1 MQRRAGTGR
10 NAFKKTS
17 HKLGR
22 APKAQR
28 SSSTSAGDLQEH
40 VAALTRELKETRD
53 QLRESLKQQTATA
66 DVLKVISRSTF
77 DLQVVLDT
85 LVESAARLCEADIVT
100 IWRPNGALYNLAAV
114 HHAARESIEYLT
126 KLTLGPGRGTCVGRC
141 LLEGKMVH
149 IHDTFGDPEY
159 VLDLSK

>member
-66 DVLKVISRSTF
+66 NVLKVISHSTF

-85 LVESAARLCEADIVT
+85 LVESAARLCEADIAN
-100 IWRPNGALYNLAAV
+100 IWRPNGPAFRLAATYQHV
-114 HHAARESIEYLT
+114 GAGDQAEYLRN
-126 KLTLGPGRGTCVGRC
+126 LPIEPGRGSCVART
-141 LLEGKMVH
+141 LLGGAIVH
-149 IHDTFGDPEY
+149 
-159 VLDLSK
+159 L